1 MKKLT
6 SILASFALAFGLMVP
21 AVAFADDGYASVAI
35 DYNGQRINLKPQ
47 ISNDANSLMVSFD
60 VQADDARYQ
69 SYIQTSFTLSSEA
82 RDARIAQSD
91 ASGSTVVAVVSN
103 GEDPLAFNDGVFY
116 LGQLSVNVAAKLG
129 AGDGTG
135 AKIVVSSMDVTD
147 SSFSAPAMYTMDTRN
162 DEGTMTDAASRSV
175 PFSIATSAYTGTE
188 APGVVNPPDQ
198 KPPAAFEKDPSA
210 VGIGLGQMGTGTSI
224 SEGAKSTLQTIGAD
238 ILQKV
243 KDDLANMLAGKGTA
257 VGLTSEQL
265 QKIAQVVEAAGGDL
279 SKVDISLTPMATKLG
294 SESAAG
300 AISELNKK
308 FSGATLL
315 SIYDLGVNL
324 VASCGTVSTGDI
336 AMSELASPIEFTVG
350 VPEGSLAT
358 MNAAVGFMHAGAV
371 DTISKGVVPDAQA
384 NAVSFPA
391 SKFSPY
397 AVYGKMKSATPN
409 GNNYGSLVN
418 SGDAKP
424 FIMLGFAGLV
434 LVASIIVVFT
444 GRKKAEGSAK

>member
-60 VQADDARYQ
+60 VQTDDARYQ

-129 AGDGTG
+129 AGDSTG
-135 AKIVVSSMDVTD
+135 AKVVVSSMDVTD

-175 PFSIATSAYTGTE
+175 PFSIAASAYTGTE

-198 KPPAAFEKDPSA
+198 NPPAAFEKDPSA

-243 KDDLANMLAGKGTA
+243 KDDLANMLAGKGTTI
-257 VGLTSEQL
+257 GLTPEQL
-265 QKIAQVVEAAGGDL
+265 QEIAKVVEAAGGDL
-279 SKVDISLTPMATKLG
+279 SKVDISLTPVAAKLG
-294 SESAAG
+294 SESASD

-336 AMSELASPIEFTVG
+336 AMSELASPIEFTVA
-350 VPEGSLAT
+350 VPDGSLAT
-358 MNAAVGFMHAGAV
+358 MNAAVGFVHAGAV
-371 DTISKGVVPDAQA
+371 DTINKGVVPDAQA
-384 NAVSFPA
+384 NTVSFPA

-397 AVYGKMKSATPN
+397 AVYGKMKTATPN
-409 GNNYGSLVN
+409 GNNYGSLVS
-418 SGDAKP
+418 SGDTKP
-424 FIMLGFAGLV
+424 FIMLGFAGVV